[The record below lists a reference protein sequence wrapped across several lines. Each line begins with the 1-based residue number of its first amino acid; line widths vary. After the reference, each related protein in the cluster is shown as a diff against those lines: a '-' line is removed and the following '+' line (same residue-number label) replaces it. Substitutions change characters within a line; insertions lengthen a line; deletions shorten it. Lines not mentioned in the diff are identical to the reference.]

1 MCVRATCFNS
11 ELLVR
16 VYMCVCVCVFAVL
29 ELVTQSARATGNC
42 WSGWW
47 GEVM

>member
-11 ELLVR
+11 ELLVCER
-16 VYMCVCVCVFAVL
+16 VRVCVFAVL

-42 WSGWW
+42 WRG
-47 GEVM
+47 